1 MAKRYPAHIRQAGV
15 YATTAPD
22 PHVVLGSAESG
33 YLTLSAQQASGKVSD
48 GDTLDVYFFKT
59 SDPSAWASYENSS
72 YDHSNGWID
81 LSAATAAG
89 NAGTI
94 SNSDNVTLIVG
105 IGQTTLESF
114 IEGE

>member
-1 MAKRYPAHIRQAGV
+1 MAKRYPAHIQQSGV
-15 YATTAPD
+15 YATTAPN
-22 PHVVLGSAESG
+22 PHVVLGSADSG
-33 YLTLSAQQASGKVSD
+33 YLSLSAQQANGKIAN
-48 GDTLDVYFFKT
+48 GDTIDVYFFK
-59 SDPSAWASYENSS
+59 SSAPSSWASYEDAS